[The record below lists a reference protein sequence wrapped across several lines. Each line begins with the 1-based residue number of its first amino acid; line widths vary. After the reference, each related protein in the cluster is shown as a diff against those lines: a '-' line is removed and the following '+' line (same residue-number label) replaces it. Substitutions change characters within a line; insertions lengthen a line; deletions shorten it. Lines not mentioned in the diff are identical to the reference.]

1 MQASSNE
8 ARGLLR
14 KWQEENRI
22 IQCRMADGRGSLCGI
37 VGRIENLD
45 EESVLIDARSIY
57 PRGKFIGLTIY
68 FQGAKFSFR
77 GLRERH
83 RQKIWKHS
91 GKLSIRFSSSN
102 SPWAVILV
110 CFVTK

>member
-14 KWQEENRI
+14 KWKEENRI
-22 IQCRMADGRGSLCGI
+22 IQCRMADGKGSLCGI
-37 VGRIENLD
+37 VGRIENLN

-68 FQGAKFSFR
+68 LHGARFSFQDS
-77 GLRERH
+77 REAPAKDMEALQQAFDSFLFIEVPAGCH
-83 RQKIWKHS
+83 
-91 GKLSIRFSSSN
+91 FS
-102 SPWAVILV
+102 L
-110 CFVTK
+110 FVTK